1 MKRPS
6 KAIGWHN
13 ALTGKIQGKEENP
26 MLIIRFRHLTE
37 LRFDAD
43 TQTYSGTVTLGY
55 SFPDDPDLTHR
66 ATLSA
71 SAHRAHKARYSWIE
85 SAVLDAAT
93 RRLMERFA
101 EIDSGPDNIFAEESK
116 DIARAA

>member
-1 MKRPS
+1 
-6 KAIGWHN
+6 
-13 ALTGKIQGKEENP
+13 

-37 LRFDAD
+37 LRFDAE

-66 ATLSA
+66 ASLRA

-93 RRLMERFA
+93 RKLMERFA
-101 EIDSGPDNIFAEESK
+101 EIDSGPDNIFAPESK
-116 DIARAA
+116 GVARAA